1 MSSLVHTFEST
12 PVAENSTLYA
22 LLFLINGLVDCA
34 VTDVDTP
41 LCSIEDATLIFAVH
55 MIELLNGI
63 DVPENLIAD
72 KKKSLRKLAE
82 EIKILPRL
90 SDEVYKKNLMTSKFW
105 WRAATETN

>member
-1 MSSLVHTFEST
+1 MTSLVHTFEST
-12 PVAENSTLYA
+12 PVAENSTLFT

-41 LCSIEDATLIFAVH
+41 FCSIEEATLTFAVH

-63 DVPENLIAD
+63 DIPESLLAN
-72 KKKSLRKLAE
+72 KKKSLRKLAD
-82 EIKILPRL
+82 EIKVLPRL
-90 SDEVYKKNLMTSKFW
+90 SDEVYEKNLMTSKFW